1 MSSMQATHLP
11 ETPYAPK
18 HSGKSAVTAGIHRR
32 RVTEAEVAHAIADWF
47 AGAPWSLEDAQWDH
61 RDRKTVHLRDQGD
74 RLVLK
79 GVVIATRH
87 PATVPDP
94 LPAQRL
100 AHMSEARA
108 VARVALRGDHVRLYP
123 PRSAPA
129 PAPALAA

>member
-1 MSSMQATHLP
+1 MSSMQATELP
-11 ETPYAPK
+11 KIRKSAK
-18 HSGKSAVTAGIHRR
+18 HSGKRADTDGIHRR

-79 GVVIATRH
+79 GVVIATRY
-87 PATVPDP
+87 PAAVLDP
-94 LPAQRL
+94 LPGQNL

-123 PRSAPA
+123 PRAASAPA
-129 PAPALAA
+129 TALAA